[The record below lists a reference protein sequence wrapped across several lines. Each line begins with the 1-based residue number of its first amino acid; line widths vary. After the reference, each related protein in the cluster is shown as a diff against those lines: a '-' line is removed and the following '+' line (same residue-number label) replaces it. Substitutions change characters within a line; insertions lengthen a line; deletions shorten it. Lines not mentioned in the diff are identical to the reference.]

1 MKIRN
6 NAGILGPKATA
17 PSSTSAG
24 GIWHAQEMAQFQ
36 RDGTWP
42 TPQNFTADPY
52 FQNNTLLLHGDGTN
66 GGQNNTFLDGSTNA
80 LTITQNGNMSQG
92 SFSPYSKPDGTW
104 SNYFNSSSDYLS
116 TSSNAALTFGTGD
129 FTIECWFYP
138 TASGSVNT
146 IFANGGAA
154 GGSIGL
160 YLLSSGIIELACY
173 NGTNLDGVTV
183 VPINQWSHIA
193 ATRSGTTM
201 RVFLNGK
208 LDNSSTNAFNNTSNT
223 GTIGAIWGASSNGYI
238 SNLRVVKGTALY
250 TSNFTPSTT
259 PLTAVS
265 GTSLLA

>member
-6 NAGILGPKATA
+6 NAGILGPKVTT
-17 PSSTSAG
+17 PSGAAAG
-24 GIWHAQEMAQFQ
+24 GIWHTQEMAQFQ

-129 FTIECWFYP
+129 FTIE
-138 TASGSVNT
+138 
-146 IFANGGAA
+146 
-154 GGSIGL
+154 
-160 YLLSSGIIELACY
+160 
-173 NGTNLDGVTV
+173 
-183 VPINQWSHIA
+183 
-193 ATRSGTTM
+193 
-201 RVFLNGK
+201 
-208 LDNSSTNAFNNTSNT
+208 
-223 GTIGAIWGASSNGYI
+223 
-238 SNLRVVKGTALY
+238 
-250 TSNFTPSTT
+250 
-259 PLTAVS
+259 
-265 GTSLLA
+265 